1 MKYFAIASFALVAN
15 AVNVGEDCFN
25 NKEIC
30 ETETSG
36 LTCADWYDT
45 NQGNMQTCEDCTTQ
59 NRGFKD
65 SANIYTEY
73 TCPSEA
79 SADGGDGGNDV

>member
-25 NKEIC
+25 NPSIC

-45 NQGNMQTCEDCTTQ
+45 NQGDMQTCEDCTT
-59 NRGFKD
+59 
-65 SANIYTEY
+65 
-73 TCPSEA
+73 
-79 SADGGDGGNDV
+79 